1 MQTRQHTFQ
10 ITYHKKIHPKVMCR
24 VGRVNKIFYFNVS
37 GPVNCPVDVSP
48 LSIVMVNVME

>member
-10 ITYHKKIHPKVMCR
+10 IKSYITNPEVMYR
-24 VGRVNKIFYFNVS
+24 VGMVKLVFYFNVS